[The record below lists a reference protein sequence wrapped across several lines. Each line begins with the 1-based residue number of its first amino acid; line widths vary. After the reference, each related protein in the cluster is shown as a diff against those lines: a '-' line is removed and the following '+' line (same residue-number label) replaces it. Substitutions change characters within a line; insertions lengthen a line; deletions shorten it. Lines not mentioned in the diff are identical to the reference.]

1 MKKYNPFDEH
11 FDGNLSTSN
20 LLKQLEI
27 HGVNSRT
34 TRSDKIIYPLTA
46 VGFMCLVIIILT
58 NAEHVGLAGGVFIW
72 LVGGFLIY
80 NIMAFIG
87 GVLHLFKY
95 FRVRRS
101 FW

>member
-1 MKKYNPFDEH
+1 MKKYNPFDDES
-11 FDGNLSTSN
+11 LSMFEQCKQWEILVSN
-20 LLKQLEI
+20 SQ
-27 HGVNSRT
+27 T
-34 TRSDKIIYPLTA
+34 TRSDKIIFPLTA

-58 NAEHVGLAGGVFIW
+58 SHVGLAVGVFIW

-87 GVLHLFKY
+87 RVLHLFKY
-95 FRVRRS
+95 FRVKRS